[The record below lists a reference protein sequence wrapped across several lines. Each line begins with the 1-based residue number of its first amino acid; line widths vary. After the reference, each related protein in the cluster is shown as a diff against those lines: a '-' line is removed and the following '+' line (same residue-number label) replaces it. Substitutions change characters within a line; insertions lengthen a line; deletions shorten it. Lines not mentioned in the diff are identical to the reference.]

1 MYHRSLFLQ
10 REGAEDI
17 LDFWLDVQQHENLC
31 RAYFKDVRK
40 SGRTIRDDWPEYW
53 EYARRRG
60 STYGAVVG
68 AQAGAKRST
77 ASTAEMTTEMQ
88 EKRGEAERSPTP
100 DPRLLAST
108 SPATAVGTDLEH
120 ALASPTPAQ
129 PRPSTPFSLGKR
141 TPTFFSRRASRAPT
155 IIPRS
160 TPISRSD
167 LVASAERIFLRYLSP
182 AGTSPGGGESH
193 EIYLPPALRVHSFPL
208 SNATGSAAD
217 RAAIAQIPD
226 MFHAQKDYCFRAME
240 QDAFPR
246 FLRSKAFGNLTPM
259 SALVRLVAG
268 LISLWIGLATAFS
281 LIFLDVKPKS
291 VRFYV
296 RIISNQNPV
305 VVLLSRALKLF
316 LPFTFALLFMISHQ
330 YELDPI
336 LVFLGQSETTP
347 FRTLRIREPYVRKL
361 LIGRAVWVSIL
372 VAFGVTAL
380 TLLFWAVPGHRL

>member
-1 MYHRSLFLQ
+1 VRSCPLPTFDLNADHGPNVPSFISRLFTILLLYPYSLFLQ

-40 SGRTIRDDWPEYW
+40 SGRTIREDWPEYW

-60 STYGAVVG
+60 STYGTVVG
-68 AQAGAKRST
+68 AQPAAKRST

-88 EKRGEAERSPTP
+88 EKRGTVERSTSP

-129 PRPSTPFSLGKR
+129 PRPSTPFSLGRR

-160 TPISRSD
+160 SPIARSD

-217 RAAIAQIPD
+217 QTAIAQVPD
-226 MFHAQKDYCFRAME
+226 MFHSQKEYCFRAME

-259 SALVRLVAG
+259 SALVRLVSG
-268 LISLWIGLATAFS
+268 LVCLWIGLATAFS

-291 VRFYV
+291 LRFYV
-296 RIISNQNPV
+296 RI
-305 VVLLSRALKLF
+305 
-316 LPFTFALLFMISHQ
+316 
-330 YELDPI
+330 
-336 LVFLGQSETTP
+336 
-347 FRTLRIREPYVRKL
+347 
-361 LIGRAVWVSIL
+361 VSIE
-372 VAFGVTAL
+372 TYP
-380 TLLFWAVPGHRL
+380 LLY